1 VQVRQALQ
9 AMVIDPLW
17 ESWRNSSSDR
27 GQRIKY
33 IILDD
38 TWWDKVQYL
47 LRFTEP
53 ILTMI
58 RTFDT
63 DMPCLG
69 EVYESIDSM
78 LERIRE
84 IIKAN
89 DDDPLELFY
98 HEVKDIVTKRWN
110 KMTTPLH
117 LLAYALHP
125 KYYHSKVLSLPGRTA
140 PNKDSEVVQGY
151 KTALRKIYRDVG
163 MALEVREEFGAFVQ
177 STGNFSDPLAMDDR
191 GHMDPITWW
200 GYHGGD
206 SIHLSTLATRLLSQV
221 ASSSSAERNWS
232 TYGFIHSV
240 TRNRLGAGKAEDLVY
255 VHSNLRLLS
264 HSTPEYKKG
273 PSKMWDVEPE
283 ISDLNMTLNAMSHL
297 NLLEDVQ
304 PPVQTSAP
312 ASNIIGRPSSI
323 HDVELQYVNDE
334 DVDLCC
340 RKRTPPPCFGRR
352 YGTVRRNGYGT
363 APKRR
368 RPYRTAFHEMETP
381 YGTAAGVSGPYRA
394 LSAKF
399 PLQV

>member
-1 VQVRQALQ
+1 MQVRQALQ

-17 ESWRNSSSDR
+17 ESWRTSSSDR

-125 KYYHSKVLSLPGRTA
+125 KYYHSKVLSLPGRTM

-151 KTALRKIYRDVG
+151 KTALRKI
-163 MALEVREEFGAFVQ
+163 
-177 STGNFSDPLAMDDR
+177 
-191 GHMDPITWW
+191 
-200 GYHGGD
+200 
-206 SIHLSTLATRLLSQV
+206 
-221 ASSSSAERNWS
+221 
-232 TYGFIHSV
+232 
-240 TRNRLGAGKAEDLVY
+240 
-255 VHSNLRLLS
+255 
-264 HSTPEYKKG
+264 
-273 PSKMWDVEPE
+273 
-283 ISDLNMTLNAMSHL
+283 
-297 NLLEDVQ
+297 
-304 PPVQTSAP
+304 
-312 ASNIIGRPSSI
+312 
-323 HDVELQYVNDE
+323 
-334 DVDLCC
+334 
-340 RKRTPPPCFGRR
+340 
-352 YGTVRRNGYGT
+352 
-363 APKRR
+363 
-368 RPYRTAFHEMETP
+368 
-381 YGTAAGVSGPYRA
+381 
-394 LSAKF
+394 
-399 PLQV
+399 